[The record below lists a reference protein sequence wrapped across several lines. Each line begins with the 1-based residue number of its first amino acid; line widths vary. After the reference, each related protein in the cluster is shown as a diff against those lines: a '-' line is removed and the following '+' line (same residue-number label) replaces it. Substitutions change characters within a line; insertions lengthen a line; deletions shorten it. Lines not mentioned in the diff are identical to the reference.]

1 MSFDNL
7 VLEDAFPL
15 ALEKEIRYLTW
26 LYSYLV
32 LPFNMQAQTQSNW
45 CWAATST
52 SVSRFYSFLSPWTQ
66 CKVASDELGKQCCT
80 TPMPGACNVPW
91 YLDKALTRTNNFVS
105 IQSSAA
111 SWNIVKSELEKG
123 LVVGARIGWSGGGG
137 HFMVLHG
144 VSTSILGVTKYLH
157 IDDPIY
163 GKSTLT
169 YDQFATNY
177 QGSGSWTHTYFTKKY
192 FYFMWFKTLAFNP
205 VLLKPIPEI
214 RPLLTVYD
222 EHVDLETLS
231 RESDF
236 GIPHFVY
243 NLPLNMLSKEGALPQ
258 SPVALR
264 VLQMKKDAPVAYYD
278 LGLEEQNPTLLQMN
292 TSKPFFE
299 LMNSALGKL
308 KSASKERKTPGELR
322 LLRIPALNM
331 EVLWLAYGGRTPD
344 FFTILPRFQYEYFDN
359 DKVYEEAEF
368 LRLLGKAASKAK
380 QDDTMGA

>member
-1 MSFDNL
+1 MTLNHLTS
-7 VLEDAFPL
+7 EDRFSL
-15 ALEKEIRYLTW
+15 ALEKEFKYLSW
-26 LYSYLV
+26 LYSCLV

-80 TPMPGACNVPW
+80 TPVPGACNVPW

-105 IQSSAA
+105 MQSSAA
-111 SWNIVKSELEKG
+111 SWNSVKSELAKG

-144 VSTSILGVTKYLH
+144 VSSSVFSLTKYLH

-163 GKSTLT
+163 GKSTLS

-177 QGSGSWTHTYFTKKY
+177 QGSGTWTHTYFTKKY
-192 FYFMWFKTLAFNP
+192 FYFMWFKSLAFNP

-214 RPLLTVYD
+214 RPLLTAYD
-222 EHVDLETLS
+222 EHIDLETLS

-236 GIPHFVY
+236 GISHFVY
-243 NLPLNMLSKEGALPQ
+243 NLPLNMLLKQPALPQ

-264 VLQMKKDAPVAYYD
+264 VLQMKQDAPVAYYD
-278 LGLEEQNPTLLQMN
+278 LGLDEQNPTLLQMN
-292 TSKPFFE
+292 TSQPFFE
-299 LMNSALGKL
+299 LMDSALGKL
-308 KSASKERKTPGELR
+308 KSASKEHKAQGELR
-322 LLRIPALNM
+322 LLKVPALNM
-331 EVLWLAYGGRTPD
+331 EALWLAYPGRTPD
-344 FFTILPRFQYEYFDN
+344 LFTILPRFHYEHFDN

-368 LRLLGKAASKAK
+368 VKLLSKAASKVT
-380 QDDTMGA
+380 QDDTIGA